1 MELPCI
7 VKRKRS
13 LFHLGK
19 IIAVTGFIAKESV
32 ISTLGILT
40 GSGADVGAAA
50 LSTLFTPAAAAGFLA
65 FTLLYTPCV
74 AAISAV
80 RRELRSGWKAAGVAL
95 IQCVIGW
102 VVGFVVYQL
111 AQLGL

>member
-1 MELPCI
+1 MFAP
-7 VKRKRS
+7 
-13 LFHLGK
+13 LGFGDWRVSTAL
-19 IIAVTGFIAKESV
+19 ITGFIAKESV

-95 IQCVIGW
+95 SQCVIGW
-102 VVGFVVYQL
+102 VVGFVVYHL
-111 AQLGL
+111 AQLVL